1 MEEKSLNLTLSERA
15 ALDGYLANLCG
26 QYGDRLERVVLF
38 GSKARGDFAPESD
51 LDILVVLHDGDW
63 RLRDAVALA
72 AFDPMIEHGVVL
84 SPLIVDVADYLWWQ
98 EHNAPI
104 YRNICA
110 EGVDLWTKPRQLSS
124 KSVWSA
130 QKKSCVLRAS

>member
-1 MEEKSLNLTLSERA
+1 MDERPLNLTFSERA
-15 ALDGYLANLCG
+15 ALDGYLVNLCQ
-26 QYGDRLERVVLF
+26 QYGDKLVRVVLF
-38 GSKARGDFAPESD
+38 GSKARGDFETESD
-51 LDILVVLHDGDW
+51 LDVLVVLHDGDW

-84 SPLIVDVADYLWWQ
+84 SPLIVDVADYAWWQ

-110 EGVDLWTKPRQLSS
+110 EGIDLWTKPLQPSS
-124 KSVWSA
+124 KSA
-130 QKKSCVLRAS
+130 